1 MLSQTIATTC
11 NQAIS
16 IIIVMHDVIIIMAAI
31 FGTAAAPQTAK
42 VSSDDSHAIPTNGR
56 LPHRYQGTSS
66 LVACCVEKFSRN
78 NFYIIGHG
86 NRKKLVQCLYKM
98 YSL

>member
-1 MLSQTIATTC
+1 
-11 NQAIS
+11 
-16 IIIVMHDVIIIMAAI
+16 VAAI

-66 LVACCVEKFSRN
+66 LVACCVEKFNTYSRN
-78 NFYIIGHG
+78 DFYIIGHG
-86 NRKKLVQCLYKM
+86 NTKKLVL